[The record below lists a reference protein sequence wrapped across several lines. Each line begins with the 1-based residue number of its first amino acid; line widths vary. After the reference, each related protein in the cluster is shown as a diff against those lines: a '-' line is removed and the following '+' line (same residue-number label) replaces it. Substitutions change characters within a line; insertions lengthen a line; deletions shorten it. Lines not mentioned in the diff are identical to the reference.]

1 MSALLSNAFQFIL
14 PPPLHC
20 PYVHSLR
27 LHLYSWP
34 ANSSSVPFLQIP
46 YICVNIWYLFL
57 SLWPISLC
65 TTYFTQ
71 TLGPSTSLQMTQ
83 FCFFN
88 GWVIFHRM
96 YHSFFTHS
104 SVNGHLVFL
113 HILAIVNSAA
123 MNIGVY
129 VSFWITVFS
138 GYMPCSVIA
147 VPQALILFLSG
158 EGILSFLAPSDPK
171 RHNPP
176 VLSFL
181 RGCPRLYLD
190 DHEVDHLGLPL
201 PTEAFSVWILYHLGF
216 HLRLYS
222 S

>member
-1 MSALLSNAFQFIL
+1 MSALLSNTFQFVL
-14 PPPLHC
+14 PPPLRC
-20 PYVHSLR
+20 PYVHSLQ

-34 ANSSSVPFLQIP
+34 ANSSSVPFSQIP
-46 YICVNIWYLFL
+46 YICVNMIFVSL
-57 SLWPISLC
+57 SL
-65 TTYFTQ
+65 TYFTLYNLLH
-71 TLGPSTSLQMTQ
+71 TDSRSIHITTNDPIL
-83 FCFFN
+83 FFN

-113 HILAIVNSAA
+113 PILAIVNSAA

-147 VPQALILFLSG
+147 MPQALILFLSG

-171 RHNPP
+171 LHNPP

-190 DHEVDHLGLPL
+190 DHEVDQLGLPL
-201 PTEAFSVWILYHLGF
+201 PTEAFSV
-216 HLRLYS
+216 
-222 S
+222 